1 VSSLSEQLQGMQ
13 GDLDDAV
20 EREDYEEALEIALLI
35 LDIYETLL
43 EQIGVM
49 RVIRRTIN

>member
-43 EQIGVM
+43 EQVGVM

>member
-1 VSSLSEQLQGMQ
+1 MSSLSEQLQGMQ

-35 LDIYETLL
+35 LDIYEELL

-49 RVIRRTIN
+49 RIIRRTIN

>member
-1 VSSLSEQLQGMQ
+1 MTTLGQQLEGMQ

-20 EREDYEEALEIALLI
+20 EREEYEEALEIALLI

-43 EQIGVM
+43 EQVGVM
-49 RVIRRTIN
+49 KVVRRTIN

>member
-1 VSSLSEQLQGMQ
+1 MNLSVQLQGMQ

-35 LDIYETLL
+35 LDIYETIL
-43 EQIGVM
+43 EQMGVM
-49 RVIRRTIN
+49 KIINRVQH

>member
-1 VSSLSEQLQGMQ
+1 MSSLNEQLQGMQ

>member
-20 EREDYEEALEIALLI
+20 EREEYEEALEIALLI

-43 EQIGVM
+43 EQVGVM
-49 RVIRRTIN
+49 KVVRRTIN

>member
-1 VSSLSEQLQGMQ
+1 MSSLSEQLQGMQ